1 MIENVKELT
10 QVASPPA
17 PSTADG
23 ARRIG
28 GDVVDS
34 AVDATKRV
42 VRKTLDDVSM
52 TPFLRKITFFASGGA
67 FLDGYV
73 LSLIGVALTQ
83 IAPAF
88 SLTTEQSALIG
99 ASVLVGIFFGTILGG
114 YVTDRIG
121 RRKMFIADVVAI
133 ACDSLS
139 TWLYDDEAATLALLY
154 GPVYEDL
161 LI

>member
-1 MIENVKELT
+1 MGT
-10 QVASPPA
+10 WW
-17 PSTADG
+17 T
-23 ARRIG
+23 RH
-28 GDVVDS
+28 
-34 AVDATKRV
+34 ATKRV

-83 IAPAF
+83 IVPAF
-88 SLTTEQSALIG
+88 SLATEQSALIG

-121 RRKMFIADVVAI
+121 RRKMFIADVIAICLFSLWSVFAQAPWELVAPASSS
-133 ACDSLS
+133 ACSS
-139 TWLYDDEAATLALLY
+139 VPTI
-154 GPVYEDL
+154 P
-161 LI
+161 

>member
-1 MIENVKELT
+1 
-10 QVASPPA
+10 
-17 PSTADG
+17 
-23 ARRIG
+23 
-28 GDVVDS
+28 
-34 AVDATKRV
+34 
-42 VRKTLDDVSM
+42 M

-83 IAPAF
+83 IVPAF

-121 RRKMFIADVVAI
+121 RKKMFIVDIVAI
-133 ACDSLS
+133 CPVLHSERVLRRPAGSSCAARFFIGVFVGADYPIATSLIAEFTPKKHRS
-139 TWLYDDEAATLALLY
+139 ISMGMVSAAW
-154 GPVYEDL
+154 
-161 LI
+161 